1 MRLSVEAAVFP
12 EGDRA
17 EARDKKQST
26 ILPPKTNYYCM
37 EMFIMKKIITLS
49 LALVMVLALF
59 TACGDPVEAEL
70 TNFLNVEMVEVTA
83 NYEKIKEEVG
93 KWETMEADA
102 DFIKSLDEVLLPLC
116 EDSLT
121 KVNAIALETDEVKG
135 VQAKYV
141 KVMETY
147 KEGFETMS
155 SAAKAGDAAKVEEGM
170 NKLGEAVTYL
180 DEYNAALEELAAQFG
195 SEVQY

>member
-1 MRLSVEAAVFP
+1 
-12 EGDRA
+12 
-17 EARDKKQST
+17 
-26 ILPPKTNYYCM
+26 
-37 EMFIMKKIITLS
+37 MKKIITLS

-59 TACGDPVEAEL
+59 TGCGDPVEAEL
-70 TNFLNVEMVEVTA
+70 TNFLNVEMVEVNA

-102 DFIKSLDEVLLPLC
+102 DFVKSLDEVLLPLC

-121 KVNAIALETDEVKG
+121 KVNAIVLETAEVKD

-155 SAAKAGDAAKVEEGM
+155 DAAKAGDAAKVEEGM
-170 NKLGEAVTYL
+170 NKLGEAVDFL
-180 DEYNAALEELAAQFG
+180 DEYNAALEALATQFG
-195 SEVQY
+195 SEIQY